1 MSSKSRIC
9 CHDVTVQF
17 CNNNNKKKIKK
28 QIKTKQNKKQKNGN
42 NNSRRTVATK
52 KRRVSTNSFVV
63 RYFLLDTSS
72 VHATMHFEI
81 VAQVLK
87 LLRRNGNSH
96 KTKLLS
102 VNCLTQCILRP

>member
-17 CNNNNKKKIKK
+17 CNNNNKKKIKNK
-28 QIKTKQNKKQKNGN
+28 LKKNKKKQKNGN
-42 NNSRRTVATK
+42 NNSRRTAATK

-87 LLRRNGNSH
+87 LLRRNGNFH